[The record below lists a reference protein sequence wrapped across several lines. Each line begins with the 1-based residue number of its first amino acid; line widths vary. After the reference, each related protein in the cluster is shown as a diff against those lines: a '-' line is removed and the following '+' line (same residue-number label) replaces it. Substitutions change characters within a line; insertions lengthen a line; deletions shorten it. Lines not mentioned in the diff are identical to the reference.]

1 MTVTDKSFYPGM
13 PVAQRAPFWL
23 LLGLLAA
30 VFFTGGSTWSSEPQ
44 LMLLR
49 PLAVIAAGFALLS
62 LRAAHLRHFAPAL
75 VLFAG
80 AALLALAHLIPL
92 PYAVWSQLPGRD
104 VIVSIDQ
111 AASFGQMA
119 RPLSMSPDATI
130 NALVSLSV
138 PLAILLLAIQLS
150 PRQHQYAFAVV
161 LALSVLSG
169 AFGLLQAGGSNI
181 EFYPLSTENSG
192 LFANRN
198 HQGALLAMLL
208 PMAAA
213 LAMLEFDGR
222 ITGRVKLALS
232 LAIAVIAIPLVVVT
246 GSRSGLFLLGVG
258 LIFALLI
265 WASGRSSAAWSWQMR
280 LALPAALAT
289 CALGLIGLTVFAAR
303 DVALDRLETSG
314 EDLRWPVWQS
324 IIDMLPAYM
333 PWGTGIGTYAQAY
346 QVLEPDALLRPT
358 SSNHAHNEVLE
369 IALTAGVP
377 GLVLAACAAVLLVLA
392 LWRSFAGK
400 PSDRSAAVMSQ
411 LGGVMI
417 LLLALAS
424 MTDYPVRT
432 PILSAILV
440 LASVWASLGTKQAAI
455 FTKIQG
461 GK

>member
-23 LLGLLAA
+23 LLGLLAV

-49 PLAVIAAGFALLS
+49 PLAVIAAGLALLS
-62 LRAAHLRHFAPAL
+62 LRAAHLRHFVPVL
-75 VLFAG
+75 VLFSG

-111 AASFGQMA
+111 AASFGQMV

-150 PRQHQYAFAVV
+150 PRQHQYVFAVV

-222 ITGRVKLALS
+222 ITRRVKLALC

-280 LALPAALAT
+280 LALPTALAA

-377 GLVLAACAAVLLVLA
+377 GLVLAVCAAVLLVLA

-400 PSDRSAAVMSQ
+400 RSDRSAAVMSQ